1 MTKYAL
7 SLCVVLALTLQSWAA
22 PSLTVNDA
30 KDLIITAADGAE
42 ITRLTTG
49 SIGKQIAADN
59 QVFKVSYGKDLRGRI
74 NIIIYPDPEK
84 PQSLDLNV
92 LGKEVKISSD
102 AVLTIVDDGTGALSQ
117 FQAGMVGTVTVS
129 GETLTPGSAAK
140 VAQGQVST
148 VLPNE
153 QVLQEPPKP
162 AAPTAPGQDKPEVQ
176 TTSYGGLKVRSV
188 EGEVM
193 WAPPGNDVIEMVK
206 TSTNIPSL
214 QAEQTLTSG
223 SSIQTGPN
231 GKAMLSPF
239 PGCVIAVQPNTTIV
253 FEDAQ
258 YKKVNGDYTHKMHL
272 NLKQGG
278 VITTVKGINPQQLD
292 YRVNTPLAV
301 AAIRGSVHGVWC
313 DENKTLIIAAEHNSY
328 VTIKGPPEV
337 TMTVKETKKLLVT
350 RDGVPQEFDA
360 TPEEIAAFNQLVASI
375 QSFLAAS
382 DITADG
388 DQIGAG
394 TQDGTQDND
403 NLQQPVDITRERLRE
418 ISPRMN
424 DIYMTPILSP

>member
-1 MTKYAL
+1 
-7 SLCVVLALTLQSWAA
+7 
-22 PSLTVNDA
+22 
-30 KDLIITAADGAE
+30 
-42 ITRLTTG
+42 
-49 SIGKQIAADN
+49 
-59 QVFKVSYGKDLRGRI
+59 
-74 NIIIYPDPEK
+74 
-84 PQSLDLNV
+84 
-92 LGKEVKISSD
+92 
-102 AVLTIVDDGTGALSQ
+102 
-117 FQAGMVGTVTVS
+117 MVGTVTVS
-129 GETLTPGSAAK
+129 GQPLSAGSSAK

-153 QVLQEPPKP
+153 QVFQEPPKP
-162 AAPTAPGQDKPEVQ
+162 AAPTAPGQDKSEVQ

-193 WAPPGNDVIEMVK
+193 WAPPGKDVIEMVK

-258 YKKVNGDYTHKMHL
+258 YKKVNGDYSHKMHL

-278 VITTVKGINPQQLD
+278 VISTVKDIKPQTLD

-301 AAIRGSVHGVWC
+301 AAIRGSVQDVRC
-313 DENKTLIIAAEHNSY
+313 DENKTLVVAAESNSY

-337 TMTVKETKKLLVT
+337 SVTVKEEKKILVT

-360 TPEEIAAFNQLVASI
+360 TPEEIAAYKQLVASL
-375 QSFLAAS
+375 QSLLAAS
-382 DITADG
+382 DITAEG

-394 TQDGTQDND
+394 TQGND
-403 NLQQPVDITRERLRE
+403 NLQEPVYITRERLRE